1 VDLFSSPPPLAP
13 PTSEEDRLL
22 WLRLL
27 RSHRVGPTTFYRLL
41 HEHGSAAAALEA
53 LPKVAADAGVRKY
66 NLFPESQARRE
77 LAAGKR
83 AGARLICHS
92 DRHYPASLREIPDAP
107 PLLWARGDLELPARP
122 MIAIVG
128 ARNASSLGL
137 RMATRLA
144 ATLAEA
150 GLAIASGLARGVDTA
165 AHKASLA
172 SGTVAVV
179 AGGVDVVYPSENAR
193 LMGDVAEGGLILS
206 EMPPGLKPQAR
217 HFPKRNRIISGI
229 ARAVV
234 VVEAGA
240 RSGSLIT
247 ARGALDQGREV
258 MAVPGHPL
266 DARASGCNMLIR
278 DGALLVR
285 GADDVLEA
293 LGEMPLA
300 RSERQ
305 ITAPPVASETGAP
318 GRRTLRDTNALH
330 QEILSRLGPAPIAED
345 QLARDLSLPA
355 RYLSEGLTSLELDGQ
370 ITRQPGGLVLK
381 TA

>member
-1 VDLFSSPPPLAP
+1 M
-13 PTSEEDRLL
+13 L

-193 LMGDVAEGGLILS
+193 LMGDIAEGGLILS